1 MPPGF
6 TDVMSSPS
14 QGAGSERFSDL
25 YPLTFGKIVAPVTI
39 PIEVESLGISM
50 VGVYDMVGAV
60 DAWGKV
66 AVPAGMRPG
75 QTFKMDTD
83 AGPTTVK
90 VPPGFGPGQEIE
102 VKVPMQPVVT
112 AV

>member
-1 MPPGF
+1 
-6 TDVMSSPS
+6 
-14 QGAGSERFSDL
+14 
-25 YPLTFGKIVAPVTI
+25 
-39 PIEVESLGISM
+39 
-50 VGVYDMVGAV
+50 
-60 DAWGKV
+60 
-66 AVPAGMRPG
+66 
-75 QTFKMDTD
+75 MDTD